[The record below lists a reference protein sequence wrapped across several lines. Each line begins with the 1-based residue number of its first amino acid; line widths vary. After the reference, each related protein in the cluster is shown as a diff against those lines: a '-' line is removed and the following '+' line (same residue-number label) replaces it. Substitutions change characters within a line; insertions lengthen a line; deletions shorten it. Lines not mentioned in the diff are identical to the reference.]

1 MTTEAK
7 PDNIIDIEDAETVRW
22 LTAKLASA
30 RRRTLEGP
38 ATEAIARIRARVLE
52 EASTQKKRKIAA

>member
-7 PDNIIDIEDAETVRW
+7 PENITALEDAETVRW
-22 LTAKLASA
+22 LTDKLAPA

-52 EASTQKKRKIAA
+52 EASSQKKRKIAA